1 MTIKIPPPEELP
13 LPDPDELTFGEVFA
27 IKAATGVDVLS
38 DGGTEQA
45 AALLWFALKQK
56 DPKVEWRELL
66 NLKPSVANGHMLAL
80 ADRLTKEQAAAAE
93 LRNERDQAAAVK
105 EQLRELGEEVPA
117 DPAPAKDP
125 S

>member
-27 IKAATGVDVLS
+27 IKAATGVDVLTG
-38 DGGTEQA
+38 DGTEQA
-45 AALLWFALKQK
+45 CALAWYALKQR
-56 DPKVEWRELL
+56 DPKIEWRQMLD
-66 NLKPSVANGHMLAL
+66 LKPATLNPHMLEL
-80 ADRLTKEQAAAAE
+80 AERITRTQQEAAT
-93 LRNERDQAAAVK
+93 LRGERDQAAAVN

-117 DPAPAKDP
+117 QPAPAKDP